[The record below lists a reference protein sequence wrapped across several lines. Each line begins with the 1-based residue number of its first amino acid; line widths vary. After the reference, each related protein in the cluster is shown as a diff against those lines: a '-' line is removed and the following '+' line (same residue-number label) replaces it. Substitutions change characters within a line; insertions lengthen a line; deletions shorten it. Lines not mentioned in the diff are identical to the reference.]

1 MPPQCLPEVAFFGL
15 IRVRCDRLLWFLSIL
30 CSSMR
35 LICSIDRIVRGVDEK
50 GTTNEILL
58 NVEVQIDRDGI

>member
-1 MPPQCLPEVAFFGL
+1 
-15 IRVRCDRLLWFLSIL
+15 
-30 CSSMR
+30 MR

-58 NVEVQIDRDGI
+58 NVEVQIDMDGI